1 MAYRNSRENER
12 NCTFVRIFLPLI
24 IAIVFLQTSDCK
36 NHQWHSLSLSHH
48 WPQTVC
54 LMASEACKVPQNID
68 YWTVHGLWPKG
79 DELCNKTWHFEIQNV
94 KDILPELKLWWP
106 DVLHPNSTQFWK
118 HEWEKHGTCAATLQS
133 LNTQEKYFSK
143 TLDLFHKTDLNS
155 VLKKFNIL
163 PSSNYYMLK
172 VIENALVSVYG
183 VMPKIQCLKPEGRS
197 AQILGQIEL
206 CFSKDFDLLN
216 CTHDVFST
224 HTTEN
229 DRQYANYLGLSVCDP
244 QEQISYPPIEHLY

>member
-1 MAYRNSRENER
+1 MACRNSRENKR

-24 IAIVFLQTSDCK
+24 IAIAFLQTSDCK

-54 LMASEACKVPQNID
+54 LMESETCKVPQNID

-79 DELCNKTWHFEIQNV
+79 DELCNKSWHFEIQNV

-118 HEWEKHGTCAATLQS
+118 HEWAKHGTCAATLQS

-155 VLKKFNIL
+155 WR
-163 PSSNYYMLK
+163 SLK
-172 VIENALVSVYG
+172 VHSCQSMGLCRKFSALS
-183 VMPKIQCLKPEGRS
+183 QREDQLKSWVR
-197 AQILGQIEL
+197 
-206 CFSKDFDLLN
+206 LN
-216 CTHDVFST
+216 CVSPKTST
-224 HTTEN
+224 
-229 DRQYANYLGLSVCDP
+229 C
-244 QEQISYPPIEHLY
+244 